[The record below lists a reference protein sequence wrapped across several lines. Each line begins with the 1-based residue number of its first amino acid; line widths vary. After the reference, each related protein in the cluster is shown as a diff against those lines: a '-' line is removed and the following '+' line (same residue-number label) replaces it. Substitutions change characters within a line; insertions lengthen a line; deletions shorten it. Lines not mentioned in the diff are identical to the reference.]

1 MNIDTPPSDV
11 TFGWLRICVPM
22 GSRPRDWKVTMQNQI
37 TESLHRERWHIV
49 EVDQQMIGEYSEK
62 YKLDPLLARLLL
74 VRNIGD
80 GQDEDILNFINPSET
95 LLTDYHDITSHEN
108 LVAATNRIADAITRG
123 ERIMVN
129 GDPDADGISG
139 GTILV
144 SSIRDLGGEAFYD
157 FPTRSKEGHGLQPR
171 IIDESKKLGCK
182 LIVTSDCGSKDVE
195 ATDYA
200 NSQGL
205 DVIICDHHVLGKNL
219 PKALA
224 LVNPHAF
231 TGPSYSKGLSGAG
244 VAFKLVLAVYEKLG
258 RPITPEFLDYLL
270 ALVALG
276 TISDRMSFLNPMNRI
291 LVNRG
296 VEAINRTEMEGL
308 RALKEIS
315 RSNYKELKS
324 REIGRTIVPRLNAP
338 GRIGDRDEGIPDSR
352 IVLDLLLIGTGK
364 NNQQK
369 AVELLEKFTSVYE
382 IEKKNRTQ
390 AGGDALGE
398 ASVVDEVNE
407 KRKFITSKIEDE
419 IDELIENQ
427 VDPQKDRII
436 IIRGKNWNPG
446 VIGIDTDRLKDRFL
460 RPAMILTEYD
470 GSDFIRGSV
479 RSIPTINMYQ
489 IIDAAGEAF
498 ESTHNAQLFQTEV
511 DTQFGKR
518 IINAF
523 GGHAQACGF
532 TLHRDNVAFFLEN
545 VRAQMELLSLEQFEY
560 SYEILDTIHFNQINF
575 EIVKKLDLLTPYGQ
589 AFDYP
594 IFYLKGCSLSRGRAF
609 GNKYQEARTPHV
621 EFTVSEGIHR
631 KNQNHSRR
639 LDSVGFGLWEK
650 YSQLVNTNPYGTFDI
665 IFFIEVV
672 KKGRGRFAKD
682 MLRLNV
688 LDIRRS
694 EDTRGIGSRK
704 RKRRKKKKKPLN
716 SVGSPQN
723 QGAQPSDSTPISPTP

>member
-1 MNIDTPPSDV
+1 M
-11 TFGWLRICVPM
+11 
-22 GSRPRDWKVTMQNQI
+22 KNQV

-49 EVDQQMIGEYSEK
+49 EVDQQQIQEYAEK
-62 YKLDPLLARLLL
+62 FKIDPLLARLLL

-80 GQDEDILNFINPSET
+80 GLDDEILNFITPPEA
-95 LLTDYHDITSHEN
+95 LITDYADLTSKSD
-108 LVAATNRIADAITRG
+108 LTAATNRIVEALKNG

-144 SSIRDLGGEAFYD
+144 ASIRELGGEAFYD
-157 FPTRSKEGHGLQPR
+157 FPTRAKEGHGLQPR
-171 IIDESKKLGCK
+171 IIDEAKKLGCK
-182 LIVTSDCGSKDVE
+182 LIITSDCGSKDVE

-200 NSQGL
+200 NSMDL
-205 DVIICDHHVLGKNL
+205 DVIICDHHVLGRNL
-219 PKALA
+219 PKSLA
-224 LVNPHAF
+224 LVNPHKF
-231 TGPSYSKGLSGAG
+231 EGPSFFKGLSGAG
-244 VAFKLVLAVYEKLG
+244 VAFKLVLAVFDQMGET
-258 RPITPEFLDYLL
+258 PSPEFLDYLL

-291 LVNRG
+291 LVSRG
-296 VEAINRTEMEGL
+296 VDALNRSQMEGL
-308 RALKEIS
+308 RALKEVS

-352 IVLDLLLIGTGK
+352 IVLDLLLIGTGQK
-364 NNQQK
+364 NAK
-369 AVELLEKFTSVYE
+369 MAMKILEKFTSVFDM
-382 IEKKNRTQ
+382 EKKARTQ
-390 AGGDALGE
+390 STGDAIGE
-398 ASVVDEVNE
+398 AAVVDEVNE

-427 VDPQKDRII
+427 VDPQTDRII
-436 IIRGKNWNPG
+436 IVQGKNWNPG

-470 GSDFIRGSV
+470 GSDYIRGSV
-479 RSIPTINMYQ
+479 RSIPTINMYH
-489 IIDAAGEAF
+489 IIDSVGDEF
-498 ESTHNAQLFQTEV
+498 ETKFGKPLFQTEV
-511 DTQFGKR
+511 STQFGKR

-532 TLHRDNVAFFLEN
+532 TLHRSNVPFFLEA
-545 VRAQMELLSLEQFEY
+545 VRTEMAKLTMEQFEY
-560 SYEILDTIHFNQINF
+560 SYEILDTIRFGQINF
-575 EIVKKLDLLTPYGQ
+575 EIVKKLDLLVPYGQ

-621 EFTVSEGIHR
+621 EFTVSEGPQR
-631 KNQNHSRR
+631 KNQPNQRR

-672 KKGRGRFAKD
+672 KKGRGRYAKD
-682 MLRLNV
+682 ILRLNV

-694 EDTRGIGSRK
+694 EDTQGIGSRK
-704 RKRRKKKKKPLN
+704 RKRRKKKKKPQSTTPQQTN
-716 SVGSPQN
+716 STVAQN
-723 QGAQPSDSTPISPTP
+723 TAKSES

>member
-1 MNIDTPPSDV
+1 
-11 TFGWLRICVPM
+11 
-22 GSRPRDWKVTMQNQI
+22 MQNQV
-37 TESLHRERWHIV
+37 TESLHRERWHIT
-49 EVDQQMIGEYSEK
+49 EVDQTQVQEYAEK
-62 YKLDPLLARLLL
+62 FKIDPLLARLLL

-80 GQDEDILNFINPSET
+80 GIDEEIWKFINPPAS
-95 LLTDYHDITSHEN
+95 LITDYSTCTASEDLI
-108 LVAATNRIADAITRG
+108 AATNRIASAIQNG
-123 ERIMVN
+123 ERIMIN

-144 SSIRDLGGEAFYD
+144 SSIRELGGEAYYD
-157 FPTRSKEGHGLQPR
+157 FPTRAKEGHGLQPR
-171 IIDESKKLGCK
+171 IIDESKKLGCT

-200 NSQGL
+200 NALGL

-224 LVNPHAF
+224 LVNPHKYAE
-231 TGPSYSKGLSGAG
+231 PSFSKGLSGAG
-244 VAFKLVLAVYEKLG
+244 VAFKLVLSVFEKLG
-258 RPITPEFLDYLL
+258 KPLTPEFMDYLL

-276 TISDRMSFLNPMNRI
+276 TISDRMSFLNPMNRVM
-291 LVNRG
+291 VNGG
-296 VEAINRTEMEGL
+296 VDAINRTEMEGL

-352 IVLDLLLIGTGK
+352 IVLDLLLIGTGQP
-364 NNQQK
+364 NAEK
-369 AVELLEKFTSVYE
+369 ALKVLEQFTSVVE
-382 IEKKNRTQ
+382 LEKKSRTQ
-390 AGGDALGE
+390 VTGDALGE
-398 ASVVDEVNE
+398 AAVVDEVNE

-419 IDELIENQ
+419 IDQLIDDQ
-427 VDPQKDRII
+427 VDPQKDKIVI
-436 IIRGKNWNPG
+436 VRGKNWNPG

-460 RPAMILTEYD
+460 RPAMILTDYD
-470 GSDFIRGSV
+470 SSEFVRGSV
-479 RSIPTINMYQ
+479 RSIPTINMYR
-489 IIDAAGEAF
+489 IIDAVGEAF
-498 ESTHNAQLFQTEV
+498 EASNRHQLFQTEV
-511 DTQFGKR
+511 NTQFGTR

-532 TLHRDNVAFFLEN
+532 TLHKTNVPFFLDA
-545 VRAQMELLSLEQFEY
+545 VRQEMEKLTMEQFEY
-560 SYEILDTIHFNQINF
+560 SYEILDTIRFNQINF
-575 EIVKKLDLLTPYGQ
+575 EIVKKLDLLAPYGQ

-621 EFTVSEGIHR
+621 EFTVSEGSNR
-631 KNQNHSRR
+631 KNNPNQRR

-650 YSQLVNTNPYGTFDI
+650 YSQIVNTNPLGTFDI
-665 IFFIEVV
+665 IFFIEQV
-672 KKGRGRFAKD
+672 KKGRGRYAKD
-682 MLRLNV
+682 ILRLNV

-704 RKRRKKKKKPLN
+704 RKRRKKKKKLLANGQPQPQQTSPPQDQG
-716 SVGSPQN
+716 SVSEV
-723 QGAQPSDSTPISPTP
+723 

>member
-1 MNIDTPPSDV
+1 
-11 TFGWLRICVPM
+11 
-22 GSRPRDWKVTMQNQI
+22 MQNQI
-37 TESLHRERWHIV
+37 TDSLHRERWHIV
-49 EVDQQMIGEYSEK
+49 EVDEQVIGEYSEK

-80 GQDEDILNFINPSET
+80 GIDDDILKFITPPKS
-95 LLTDYHDITSHEN
+95 LITDYGDITSKDH
-108 LVAATNRIADAITRG
+108 LIRATNRIADAVTNN
-123 ERIMVN
+123 ERIMIN

-144 SSIRDLGGEAFYD
+144 ASIRDLGGEAFYD

-171 IIDESKKLGCK
+171 IIDESKKLGCT

-219 PKALA
+219 PKAYA

-231 TGPSYSKGLSGAG
+231 VGPSYSKGLSGAG

-258 RPITPEFLDYLL
+258 REIRPEFLDYLL

-291 LVNRG
+291 LVNGG
-296 VEAINRTEMEGL
+296 VDAINRTEMEGL

-352 IVLDLLLIGTGK
+352 IVLDLLLIGTGQT
-364 NNQQK
+364 NQKK
-369 AVELLEKFTSVYE
+369 AIEILEQFTSVYE
-382 IEKKNRTQ
+382 IEQKKNRTQ
-390 AGGDALGE
+390 AAGDALGE
-398 ASVVDEVNE
+398 AAVVDEVNE

-427 VDPQKDRII
+427 VDPQNDRII
-436 IIRGKNWNPG
+436 VIRGKNWNPG

-470 GSDFIRGSV
+470 GSEYVRGSV
-479 RSIPTINMYQ
+479 RSIPTINMYH
-489 IIDAAGEAF
+489 IIDAAGEAY
-498 ESTHNAQLFQTEV
+498 ELEHKGQLFQTEV

-532 TLHRDNVAFFLEN
+532 TLHHDNVPFFLEK
-545 VRAQMELLSLEQFEY
+545 VRAEMDKLPLEQFEY
-560 SYEILDTIHFNQINF
+560 SYEILDTIQFHQINF

-621 EFTVSEGIHR
+621 EFTVSEGLHR
-631 KNQNHSRR
+631 KNQGNVRR

-650 YSQLVNTNPYGTFDI
+650 YSQLVNTNPFGTFDI
-665 IFFIEVV
+665 IFFIELV

-704 RKRRKKKKKPLN
+704 RKRRKKKKKLN
-716 SVGSPQN
+716 AEN
-723 QGAQPSDSTPISPTP
+723 GAQQPQGQQQQSGQQPAQHQPPQ